1 MKEITR
7 VHLAKTAFDVEVEAK
22 KELEKYLKA
31 IERAMDSDDA
41 MREIEARMVE
51 LLSERGVS
59 AGGVITA
66 ADVAALR
73 EQMGEPKEFS
83 EDGSE
88 PAAEPKQGEKPV
100 KRLMRD
106 TDNALLGGV
115 CAGIAAY
122 WGVNPLWIRIVA
134 IISPFISFG
143 TAILIY
149 IVMWISMPE
158 AKTAADKLQ
167 MRGEEVTFDSL
178 KNFSVSDETKAR
190 TKTVFVKI
198 VQVFAAF
205 CLFMTTLGLLIA
217 LVVGAFFGVGIVSWM
232 DGLAMQPW
240 AWGLLVSLIVGGAT
254 AVVLSGAL
262 TSSAI
267 RWKFSRA
274 TLMAVIITSV
284 IGAISVSSIA
294 IFGGM
299 TAQEFARDEK
309 RLTKTMVVELPEN
322 LDGVKYVRQSSMG
335 QFMVFGVERGATS
348 EKPRVELTYW
358 AKDNVKPEVK
368 VVREGDTLVLSV
380 EQRDGRECRM
390 LWIGIPRLDDC
401 FGAMSLT
408 VYGLELKTPDGAR
421 SVHFVED

>member
-51 LLSERGVS
+51 LLAGRGVA

-66 ADVAALR
+66 ADVTALR

-106 TDNALLGGV
+106 PDNALLGGV
-115 CAGIAAY
+115 CAGIGAY
-122 WGVNPLWIRIVA
+122 WGINPLWIRIVA

-149 IVMWISMPE
+149 IVMWISLPE
-158 AKTAADKLQ
+158 AKTAAEKLQ
-167 MRGEEVTFDSL
+167 MRGEEVNFDTI
-178 KNFSVSDETKAR
+178 KNFSVSDETKTTA
-190 TKTVFVKI
+190 KSALVKI
-198 VQVFAAF
+198 VQIFAAV

-217 LVVGAFFGVGIVSWM
+217 LMIGIFLGVNVVSWM
-232 DGLAMQPW
+232 DGFNAQPW
-240 AWGLLVSLIVGGAT
+240 AWGLLISLIIGGAT
-254 AVVLSGAL
+254 AVTLSGVL

-267 RWKFSRA
+267 RWKVSRA
-274 TLMAVIITSV
+274 TVMAVIITSV
-284 IGAISVSSIA
+284 IGALSVSGVAVFSV
-294 IFGGM
+294 M
-299 TAQEFARDEK
+299 TKQQLVRDEV
-309 RLTKTMVVELPEN
+309 RLTKTITVDLPEN
-322 LDGVKYVRQSSMG
+322 AANAKYVDVTGAYLSTGEVIPSDKIKVEAEYLSYKNTEAPKIEARLDGETLRL
-335 QFMVFGVERGATS
+335 
-348 EKPRVELTYW
+348 RVSNDQPAYCFDLPF
-358 AKDNVKPEVK
+358 V
-368 VVREGDTLVLSV
+368 
-380 EQRDGRECRM
+380 
-390 LWIGIPRLDDC
+390 LDDRC
-401 FGAMSLT
+401 YDLVRIK
-408 VYGLELKTPDGAR
+408 VYGPSGLVNGN
-421 SVHFVED
+421 

>member
-51 LLSERGVS
+51 LLAGRGVA

-66 ADVAALR
+66 ADVTALR

-106 TDNALLGGV
+106 PDNALLGGV
-115 CAGIAAY
+115 CAGIGAY
-122 WGVNPLWIRIVA
+122 WGINPLWIRIVA

-149 IVMWISMPE
+149 IVMWISLPE
-158 AKTAADKLQ
+158 AKTAAEKLQ
-167 MRGEEVTFDSL
+167 MRGEEVNFDTI
-178 KNFSVSDETKAR
+178 KNFSVSDETKTTA
-190 TKTVFVKI
+190 KSALVKI
-198 VQVFAAF
+198 VQIFAAV

-217 LVVGAFFGVGIVSWM
+217 LMIGIFLGVNVVSWM
-232 DGLAMQPW
+232 DGFNAQPW
-240 AWGLLVSLIVGGAT
+240 AWGLLISLIIGGAA
-254 AVVLSGAL
+254 AVTLSGAL

-267 RWKFSRA
+267 RWKASRA
-274 TLMAVIITSV
+274 TVLAVIITSV
-284 IGAISVSSIA
+284 IGALSVSGVAVFSV
-294 IFGGM
+294 M
-299 TAQEFARDEK
+299 TKQQLVRDES
-309 RLTKTMVVELPEN
+309 RLTKTVTVDLPEN
-322 LDGVKYVRQSSMG
+322 AANAKYVDVTGAYLMPTSEVIPSDKIKVEAEYLSYKNTEAPKIEARLDGETLRLHIKNDQPAYCFDLPFVLENRCYDLVRI
-335 QFMVFGVERGATS
+335 
-348 EKPRVELTYW
+348 K
-358 AKDNVKPEVK
+358 
-368 VVREGDTLVLSV
+368 
-380 EQRDGRECRM
+380 
-390 LWIGIPRLDDC
+390 
-401 FGAMSLT
+401 
-408 VYGLELKTPDGAR
+408 VYGPSGLVNGN
-421 SVHFVED
+421 

>member
-51 LLSERGVS
+51 LLAGRGVA

-66 ADVAALR
+66 ADVTALR

-106 TDNALLGGV
+106 PDNALLGGV
-115 CAGIAAY
+115 CAGIGAY
-122 WGVNPLWIRIVA
+122 WGINPLWIRIVA

-149 IVMWISMPE
+149 IVMWISLPE
-158 AKTAADKLQ
+158 AKTAAEKLQ
-167 MRGEEVTFDSL
+167 MRGEEVNFDTI
-178 KNFSVSDETKAR
+178 KNFSVSDETKTTA
-190 TKTVFVKI
+190 KSALVKI
-198 VQVFAAF
+198 VQIFAAV

-217 LVVGAFFGVGIVSWM
+217 LMIGIFLGVNVVSWM
-232 DGLAMQPW
+232 DGFNAQPW
-240 AWGLLVSLIVGGAT
+240 AWGLLISLIIGGAA
-254 AVVLSGAL
+254 AVTLSGAL

-267 RWKFSRA
+267 RWKASRA
-274 TLMAVIITSV
+274 TVLAVIITSV
-284 IGAISVSSIA
+284 IGALSVSGVAVFSV
-294 IFGGM
+294 M
-299 TAQEFARDEK
+299 TKQQLVRDEV
-309 RLTKTMVVELPEN
+309 RLTKTITVDLPEN
-322 LDGVKYVRQSSMG
+322 AANAKYVDVTGAYLMPTSEVIPSDKIKVEAEYLSYKNTEAPKIEARLDGETLRLHVKNDQPAYCFDLPFVLENRCYDLVRI
-335 QFMVFGVERGATS
+335 
-348 EKPRVELTYW
+348 K
-358 AKDNVKPEVK
+358 
-368 VVREGDTLVLSV
+368 
-380 EQRDGRECRM
+380 
-390 LWIGIPRLDDC
+390 
-401 FGAMSLT
+401 
-408 VYGLELKTPDGAR
+408 VYGPSGLVNGN
-421 SVHFVED
+421 